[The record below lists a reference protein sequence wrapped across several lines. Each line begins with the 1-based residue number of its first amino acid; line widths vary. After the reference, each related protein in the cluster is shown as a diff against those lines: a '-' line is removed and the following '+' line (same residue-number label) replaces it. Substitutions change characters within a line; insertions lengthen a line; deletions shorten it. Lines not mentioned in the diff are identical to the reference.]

1 MTIRTPNPCD
11 GEVVIAPIIPIIP
24 GFQGPA
30 PPVISLGAPQEPIF
44 SERVFSTQGFLGFKA
59 ERTITKDL
67 QFSKEPSN
75 LGFTPKTNEE
85 EDEDKDPLKYNW
97 EEEDLSIYN

>member
-1 MTIRTPNPCD
+1 
-11 GEVVIAPIIPIIP
+11 
-24 GFQGPA
+24 
-30 PPVISLGAPQEPIF
+30 
-44 SERVFSTQGFLGFKA
+44 
-59 ERTITKDL
+59 L

>member
-1 MTIRTPNPCD
+1 MDYDAGEGAYEKRLDTI
-11 GEVVIAPIIPIIP
+11 AS
-24 GFQGPA
+24 Q
-30 PPVISLGAPQEPIF
+30 
-44 SERVFSTQGFLGFKA
+44 A